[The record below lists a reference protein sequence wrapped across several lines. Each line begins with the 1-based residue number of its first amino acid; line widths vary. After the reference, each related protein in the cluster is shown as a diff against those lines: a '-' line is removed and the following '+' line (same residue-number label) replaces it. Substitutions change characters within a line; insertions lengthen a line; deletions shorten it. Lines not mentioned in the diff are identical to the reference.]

1 MTLIT
6 LPVILVTAIF
16 SISAFNRSEIMV
28 RYQFNP
34 YMIAHRNQWYRF
46 ITHAFLHADWLH
58 LIINMLVLYSFGN
71 AVERQFFAYF
81 NEHGVWVYAGMY
93 LGAILASSVTT
104 YRKNRENHWYNAVG
118 ASGAV
123 SAVLF
128 SYTVFAPFDTIL
140 LYGIIPLPS
149 VVWALLYVFYSAYM
163 GRRGGDH
170 INHDA
175 HLWGGFFGMVY
186 TLFIN
191 PDIARAFMEQI
202 SFRFR

>member
-1 MTLIT
+1 MTSIT
-6 LPVILVTAIF
+6 LPIVLVS
-16 SISAFNRSEIMV
+16 SIVSMIAFNRPDIMS

-34 YMIAHRNQWYRF
+34 YMIAHRNQWDRF

-58 LIINMLVLYSFGN
+58 LIINMLVLYSFGG
-71 AVERQFFAYF
+71 AVERRFYYYFDEKGVFVFA
-81 NEHGVWVYAGMY
+81 AMY
-93 LGAILASSVTT
+93 LGAIIASSITT
-104 YRKNRENHWYNAVG
+104 FRKNKENHWYNAVG

-128 SYTVFAPFDTIL
+128 SYVVFDPFGTIL
-140 LYGIIPLPS
+140 LYGILPLPA

-163 GRRGGDH
+163 GRRGGDN
-170 INHDA
+170 INHEA

-191 PDIARAFMEQI
+191 PEIATDFMAI
-202 SFRFR
+202 IAARFR